1 MSESVRILLI
11 DDQPDFLE
19 PMSFWM
25 KSKGFEVVTATDGE
39 AGIELVRE
47 GSVDV
52 VFVDYKMPGMNGLEA
67 IRRIRDL
74 NKTIP
79 VVILT
84 AHADDIDLQRGTK
97 DLNIFGLFPKMAKF
111 EDLDNILD
119 VISRTVKKN
128 KSETGS

>member
-39 AGIELVRE
+39 TGIELVRE

-111 EDLDNILD
+111 EDLDNVLD

-128 KSETGS
+128 KPEAGS